1 MTPGTPSVET
11 QGVVHEAQKLGARDE
26 SKAADGERR
35 APGAATGMAAVAVRT
50 QQTAGN
56 AATQRMIQRW
66 WGWGGWFSALK
77 PKLVTVRGEQVEVK
91 NAAEEKEAETLI
103 TAMNDEYGVSVSSL
117 SGVKAIQKDYPSAPE
132 AVRKGLKTI
141 AWKLKELRA
150 VKRALSHYAP
160 ILGKT
165 RAMSTRSGVD
175 QEATTVSKV
184 DQAIDEDSA
193 SGALDTTTLGEFFK
207 SSKNFSMF
215 TAGTNSEVDFPGDNN
230 KQLEATAIH
239 EIGHGLMEYALG
251 DYVAG
256 LDFWTNRNT
265 KSGKAGAEA
274 PITKYGAKSAAEDL
288 CEALMFYF
296 LEPQKLKKGR
306 GATNGTPGNPC
317 PKRFALVDGFVRG
330 WRPVGDF
337 PEVTPGPGMAYA

>member
-1 MTPGTPSVET
+1 MRD
-11 QGVVHEAQKLGARDE
+11 AQKLQDPHGSPASDRD
-26 SKAADGERR
+26 RR
-35 APGAATGMAAVAVRT
+35 SPGPPAGLAAVALQT

-56 AATQRMIQRW
+56 AAAQRMIQRW
-66 WGWGGWFSALK
+66 WGIGGWFKSLM
-77 PKLVTVRGEQVEVK
+77 PKVVTVRGEQVEVK
-91 NAAEEKEAETLI
+91 DDAEEKEAEKLI
-103 TAMNDEYGVSVSSL
+103 DEMSTEYGVSVSSMA
-117 SGVKAIQKDYPSAPE
+117 GVKAIQKDYPNAPE
-132 AVRKGLKTI
+132 AVRNALKVT
-141 AWKLKELRA
+141 AWKMKELRA

-160 ILGKT
+160 ILGTKRALST
-165 RAMSTRSGVD
+165 RAGVD

-184 DQAIDEDSA
+184 AQAIDEDTA
-193 SGALDTTTLGEFFK
+193 SGALDTTTLGEFFR

-251 DYVAG
+251 DYIAG

-274 PITKYGAKSAAEDL
+274 PITKYGAKNAAEDL

-296 LEPQKLKKGR
+296 LEPEKLKKGR
-306 GATNGTPGNPC
+306 GATKGTPGNPC
-317 PKRFALVDGFVRG
+317 PKRYALVHGFIRG
-330 WRPVGDF
+330 WRAVGDF
-337 PEVTPGPGMAYA
+337 PEFKPSGDTAYA

>member
-1 MTPGTPSVET
+1 
-11 QGVVHEAQKLGARDE
+11 VHEAQKLTRPDE
-26 SKAADGERR
+26 SKATEREQR
-35 APGAATGMAAVAVRT
+35 PHGAATGMAAVALRT

-56 AATQRMIQRW
+56 AAAQRLIQRW
-66 WGWGGWFSALK
+66 FGFSGWFSAATSK
-77 PKLVTVRGEQVEVK
+77 VVTVRGEEVEVK
-91 NAAEEKEAETLI
+91 DATEQKEAEKLI
-103 TAMNDEYGVSVSSL
+103 DDMKDMYGVSVSSM
-117 SGVKAIQKDYPSAPE
+117 SGVKAIQKDYSNAPE
-132 AVRKGLKTI
+132 TVRKALKTI

-150 VKRALSHYAP
+150 VSRALSHYAP
-160 ILGKT
+160 ILGKSRKIST
-165 RAMSTRSGVD
+165 RAAAE

-184 DQAIDEDSA
+184 DQAIDVDTA
-193 SGALDTTTLGEFFK
+193 SGVLDTTTLGEFFR

-215 TAGTNSEVDFPGDNN
+215 TAGTNSEVDFPGDND

-256 LDFWTNRNT
+256 LDYWTNRNT

-274 PITKYGAKSAAEDL
+274 PITKYGAKNAAEDL

-296 LEPQKLKKGR
+296 LEPEKLKKGR
-306 GATNGTPGNPC
+306 GAANGTPGNPC
-317 PKRFALVDGFVRG
+317 PKRYALVHRFVTG

-337 PEVTPGPGMAYA
+337 PEVRPGPGMAYA